1 MHDWWYGTRESAV
14 SMGVISTGNDYGV
27 PDNLIF
33 SFPLDINKEGKW
45 NVRKYDLNDFQK
57 AKLEASWN
65 ELLEERKIALNF

>member
-14 SMGVISTGNDYGV
+14 SMGVISTGNEYGV

-45 NVRKYDLNDFQK
+45 NVRKYDLNDF
-57 AKLEASWN
+57 
-65 ELLEERKIALNF
+65 